1 MSVELSLLEF
11 SPEADAEWDAFVRET
26 EGGSFFHL
34 SGWRHVVA
42 RAFGHKSYY
51 VEAREA
57 GRLVGILPLTHI
69 QSRLFGN
76 ALISNGFCMGG
87 GPLGLTSDV
96 YDILEA
102 EARELMRHTGAAYV
116 EYRAPHR
123 RNENLPAREDL
134 YANFSRP
141 LPEDEDEALKLI
153 PRKQRAVVRKAL
165 KNEALTVRMDEK
177 VDDFHHLYAV
187 SVRNLGT
194 PVFGKTY
201 FQALVDI
208 FGADCDILTICHEGK
223 PVSAVLSFYFNDTV
237 MPYYTGSLPA
247 ARGLGSNDL
256 MYWQLM
262 RRAIT
267 KGKTYFD
274 FGRSKVGTG
283 PYAFKKNWGFDPKPI
298 AHEFILAEGQ
308 EMPNLSPANPKYH
321 LAVKLWSHLPLPVAN
336 FLGPK
341 IVRNI
346 G

>member
-1 MSVELSLLEF
+1 MNIELSLLDL
-11 SPEADAEWDAFVRET
+11 SPEADAEWDAFVQT
-26 EGGSFFHL
+26 TPGGTFFHL
-34 SGWRHVVA
+34 SGWHHVVA

-51 VEAREA
+51 VIARKGGKIA
-57 GRLVGILPLTHI
+57 GILPLTHI
-69 QSRLFGN
+69 KSRLFGN

-87 GPLGLTSDV
+87 GPLGLSGDV
-96 YDILEA
+96 YEA
-102 EARELMRHTGAAYV
+102 LDVEARGLMAHTGASYV
-116 EYRAPHR
+116 EYRAPYR
-123 RNENLPAREDL
+123 RNESLPARDDL
-134 YANFSRP
+134 YANFCRP
-141 LPEDEDEALKLI
+141 LPGGEEDALKLI

-165 KNEALTVRMDEK
+165 KNDALTVRIDED
-177 VDDFHHLYAV
+177 VWDFHHLYAV

-194 PVFGKTY
+194 PVFSKSY
-201 FQALVDI
+201 FQALVEI
-208 FGADCDILTICHEGK
+208 FGANCDVLTICHKGQ
-223 PVSAVLSFYFNDTV
+223 PVSSVLSFYFQDRV
-237 MPYYTGSLPA
+237 MPYYTGSLPT

-262 RRAIT
+262 RRAME
-267 KGKTYFD
+267 KGKTQFD

-283 PYAFKKNWGFDPKPI
+283 PYAFKKNWGFEPEPI

-321 LAVKLWSHLPLPVAN
+321 LAVNLWRHLPLPVAN